1 MKIVSLFPAATEI
14 VCALGLEQNLVGVSH
29 ACPRTGTLADLPRL
43 TAWRGPEDGTAEEI
57 DAAVTQMAR
66 AGEPLFEFD
75 AGLLMQLRPDI
86 VLSQSLCDV
95 CAIDES
101 AIRKMVFRLGSRM
114 WEWSHRSVDDIL
126 NGIVELAR
134 ICDRADAGEELAAA
148 IRCRLFN
155 VRYLTGLIAEPPRVV
170 FLEWLAP
177 LYSAGHWIPELIE
190 FAGAT
195 DVLGRAGKRS
205 QRIAF
210 EDLEAADPDVI
221 VVGCCGWTAARTEET
236 LEQVLAAPRWQ
247 ELRAVKAGRVHVVDA
262 ENCYTA
268 PGPSIADAVEQ
279 LAKVIHFEKSLTVCC

>member
-1 MKIVSLFPAATEI
+1 MRIVSLLPAATEI
-14 VCALGLEQNLVGVSH
+14 VCALGLEQNLVGLSH
-29 ACPRTGTLADLPRL
+29 ACPRTGSLAELPRI
-43 TAWRGPEDGTAEEI
+43 TRWRGPENGTAEEI
-57 DAAVTQMAR
+57 DAAVTRMAR

-75 AGLLMQLRPDI
+75 TGLLMELRPDV
-86 VLSQSLCDV
+86 VLSQSLCNV

-101 AIRKMVFRLGSRM
+101 AIRNMVDQLGSRM
-114 WEWSHRSVDDIL
+114 WEWSPRTVDDVL

-177 LYSAGHWIPELIE
+177 LYCAGHWIPELIE

-221 VVGCCGWTAARTEET
+221 VVGCCGWNAERTEET
-236 LEQVLAAPRWQ
+236 LAQILSAPRWQ
-247 ELRAVKAGRVHVVDA
+247 ELRAVQRGRVHVVDA

-268 PGPSIADAVEQ
+268 PGPSIADAVEE
-279 LAKVIHFEKSLTVCC
+279 LAKVIHFEKSLTVSC